1 MRRAVWNQGWWSHAD
16 HCVSPNHGPRPEG
29 MPVDMVV
36 LHSISLPAGVY
47 GGGYIHQLFNNRLDP
62 LAHVEF
68 EPLQGLEVSAHFLI
82 RRDGQIVQ
90 FVSCGRRAWHAG
102 RSAWAGRSNCNDF
115 SIGIELEGLEGLT
128 FEPAQYVSL
137 RRLLRSIRG
146 HYPVQCLVG
155 HEHIAPERKADPG
168 PGFDWQ
174 RLRRELGWP
183 DAYFPQL
190 VLSPKRGPLIG

>member
-1 MRRAVWNQGWWSHAD
+1 ML
-16 HCVSPNHGPRPEG
+16 
-29 MPVDMVV
+29 VDMVV

-47 GGGYIHQLFNNRLDP
+47 GGPYIHQLFNNRLDP
-62 LAHVEF
+62 AAHVEF
-68 EPLQGLEVSAHFLI
+68 EPLRGLEVSAHFLI
-82 RRDGQIVQ
+82 RRDGRLVQ
-90 FVSCGRRAWHAG
+90 FVSCDRRAWHAG
-102 RSAWAGRSNCNDF
+102 RSAWAGRTNCNDF

-146 HYPVQCLVG
+146 HYPVRSLVG
-155 HEHIAPERKADPG
+155 HEHIAPDRKADPG

-190 VLSPKRGPLIG
+190 VLRHQRDPVIR